1 MRLRKIRV
9 TNPTHSFSGLLK
21 GKKMK
26 NRIGVIIAV
35 VSPLII
41 SYGLVSG
48 GCSPAPGYIA
58 VDSRSGLM
66 QPTFCLYRDS
76 SLQERLGIRTI
87 VVWKVQRS
95 AKFDSHWDRI
105 EQVWSLSC
113 IKPTS
118 PVSCL
123 TYGEVP
129 PGYQAERK
137 AVPLEPEQFYS
148 VWLPGFRG
156 NRAQKIGI
164 LSSVWIIT
172 VSLNGWNLAKQVF
185 HSFAG

>member
-1 MRLRKIRV
+1 MKLREIRV
-9 TNPTHSFSGLLK
+9 TNPAHSFLGLLK

-41 SYGLVSG
+41 SYCLVSG
-48 GCSPAPGYIA
+48 GCQPAPGYIA

-66 QPTFCLYRDS
+66 QPTFCLYRDA

-95 AKFDSHWDRI
+95 VEFDSHWDRI

-129 PGYQAERK
+129 PGYQEERK
-137 AVPLEPEQFYS
+137 AFPLEPEQFYS

-156 NRAQKIGI
+156 VDSEDRYFIIRLDHNGI
-164 LSSVWIIT
+164 PERLES
-172 VSLNGWNLAKQVF
+172 
-185 HSFAG
+185 H

>member
-1 MRLRKIRV
+1 
-9 TNPTHSFSGLLK
+9 
-21 GKKMK
+21 MK
-26 NRIGVIIAV
+26 NRIGIAIAV

-41 SYGLVSG
+41 SYCLISSG
-48 GCSPAPGYIA
+48 CQPSPGYIT

-76 SLQERLGIRTI
+76 SLQKRLGIRTI

-95 AKFDSHWDRI
+95 TEFESHWDRI

-123 TYGEVP
+123 TYGKVP
-129 PGYQAERK
+129 TGYSEDAK
-137 AVPLEPEQFYS
+137 AVPLESEQFYS
-148 VWLPGFRG
+148 IWLPGFRG
-156 NRAQKIGI
+156 VDSEDRYFIIRLDDNGI
-164 LSSVWIIT
+164 PERLES
-172 VSLNGWNLAKQVF
+172 
-185 HSFAG
+185 H